1 MWHLGQ
7 GEGFDPHLCPFVLI
21 KESMAEYRFNGT
33 TLAGRPVQGVLSADN
48 FWAAKRKAQEMARN
62 RNFKLSAVKKKVGFL
77 YKVQKDGQ
85 VITGE
90 QKAFTKEEVEQALER
105 MGFQVLKVERNLL
118 DFKLKPSLTDIVTF
132 VRVSADL
139 LREKLPYNE
148 ILQLL
153 SNDISNKALRD
164 AVKEINSDLK
174 QGKDSEK
181 AFTKHEHIFGKF
193 TARMLG
199 IASKSGNMA
208 EVYESAAKFMERKAD
223 FRKSMRS
230 ALLTP
235 SITMLVLLAAV
246 VFYVGYIFPETAE
259 LFAALNIKLPPM
271 TAATLKLSH
280 FLTDNIVW
288 ITLIPLVLT
297 IVAVQYFMSE
307 RGRLVFDRY
316 IIRIPVIGPLLHKTA
331 IEIFCRVVHSLYSG
345 SGENIEVLRI
355 ASEACGNKY
364 MEHQIK
370 TIALPMMLNEGK
382 GLAESLEASGVFT
395 ETAISRFRAGAETG
409 TVKNSSIQLANYYE
423 KETVYKLKNVVDM
436 IQIVIAMII
445 FIVITA
451 LTVVSAETA
460 TISVH

>member
-1 MWHLGQ
+1 MG
-7 GEGFDPHLCPFVLI
+7 
-21 KESMAEYRFNGT
+21 EYRFNGM
-33 TLAGRPVQGVLSADN
+33 TLAGRPVQGIFSAGN
-48 FWAAKRKAQEMARN
+48 SWVAKRKAQGMAKN
-62 RNFKLSAVKKKVGFL
+62 RNFKVSTVQKRVGFL

-90 QKAFTKEEVEQALER
+90 QKAFAREEVRQALER
-105 MGFQVLKVERNLL
+105 MGFQVLKVQRNLL
-118 DFKLKPSLTDIVTF
+118 DFKMKPSMADIVTF

-153 SNDISNKALRD
+153 SNDITNRSLRD

-181 AFTKHEHIFGKF
+181 AFAKHEHIFGKF
-193 TARMLG
+193 TSRMLG

-223 FRKSMRS
+223 FKKSMRS

-235 SITMLVLLAAV
+235 SITVLILLAAV
-246 VFYVGYIFPETAE
+246 FFYVGYIFPQTAE
-259 LFAALNIKLPPM
+259 LFASLNIKLPPM

-280 FLTDNIVW
+280 FLTANILW
-288 ITLIPLVLT
+288 LTLVFMALA
-297 IVAVQYFMSE
+297 VAALRYFTTE
-307 RGRLVFDRY
+307 KGRLMFDRH
-316 IIRIPVIGPLLHKTA
+316 IIQIPAVGSLLQKTA
-331 IEIFCRVVHSLYSG
+331 IEIFCRVIHALYSG

-364 MEHQIK
+364 MEHRIK
-370 TIALPMMLNEGK
+370 VIALPMMLNEGK
-382 GLAESLEASGVFT
+382 GLAESLEASHVFT
-395 ETAISRFRAGAETG
+395 KTALSRFRSGAETG
-409 TVKNSSIQLANYYE
+409 TVKNSSLQLANYYE
-423 KETVYKLKNVVDM
+423 KETVYKLKNIVEM
-436 IQIVIAMII
+436 IQVFVAMII

-451 LTVVSAETA
+451 LTIVSAETA
-460 TISVH
+460 TISIH

>member
-1 MWHLGQ
+1 
-7 GEGFDPHLCPFVLI
+7 
-21 KESMAEYRFNGT
+21 MAEYRFDGT
-33 TLAGRPVQGVLSADN
+33 SLAGRPVRGLFTADN
-48 FWAAKRKAQEMARN
+48 LFVARKKAHGLSKS
-62 RNFKLSAVKKKVGFL
+62 RNFRLSGVRKKVGFL
-77 YKVQKDGQ
+77 YSVQKDGR
-85 VITGE
+85 VVRGE
-90 QKAFTKEEVEQALER
+90 QKAFSKQEVQQALER
-105 MGFQVLKVERNLL
+105 MGFQVLKVQRNLV
-118 DFKLKPSLTDIVTF
+118 DFQMKPSLADIVAF

-153 SNDISNKALRD
+153 SSDITNRTLRS

-181 AFTKHEHIFGKF
+181 AFAKHENIFGKF

-208 EVYESAAKFMERKAD
+208 EVYESAAKFMERRAD
-223 FRKSMRS
+223 FKKSLRS
-230 ALLTP
+230 ALITP

-259 LFAALNIKLPPM
+259 LFSMLNVKLPPM
-271 TAATLKLSH
+271 TAATLQLSH
-280 FLTDNIVW
+280 FLTNNIFF
-288 ITLIPLVLT
+288 IMAIPIVL
-297 IVAVQYFMSE
+297 ALLALRYFTSE
-307 RGRLVFDRY
+307 RGRLVFDKF
-316 IIRIPVIGPLLHKTA
+316 ILKIPVIGSLLHKTA

-355 ASEACGNKY
+355 AGEACGNKH

-370 TIALPMMLNEGK
+370 SIAIPMMLNEGK
-382 GLAESLEASGVFT
+382 GLAESLEAANVFT

-409 TVKNSSIQLANYYE
+409 TVKNSSLQLANYYE

-436 IQIVIAMII
+436 VQIYIALVI
-445 FIVITA
+445 FVVITA
-451 LTVVSAETA
+451 LTIVSAETA